1 MSNGL
6 VWNNVTPTIDSRG
19 SSQQS
24 SKHLLQSLEGLGGI
38 IKDQES
44 RTERMV
50 SKEKDEN
57 SVAALEALLS
67 TDDSDVANF
76 DIDQFGR
83 MTAEQKQKLLLT
95 KNERTERSITRE
107 QGDNSAKA
115 LEALLSADARD
126 VASFDHKQFGR
137 MTAEQEKKI
146 LLAKD
151 ARASELL
158 TRLAADQLAINTV
171 EGERL
176 KTATNEF
183 WSTHGDEVEAELR
196 NGNIEGA
203 RARIVGALSGE
214 DGRMV
219 SAVWDRFNSRQV
231 ALEKHQETIA
241 EHRSRAAIA
250 EHSLDITRQAS
261 SDDNISRS
269 LQDASSKSGLAYR
282 AETHKTQSDLINRGI
297 QMEVLDD
304 KGNLLPG
311 VSAEKLVEYEAMVAE
326 RIGGL
331 GSEQLQTLVDEANRI
346 TDPTKREN
354 TIQQIR
360 KNFMTELELTSE
372 EQKGFI
378 AETEALDRAKT
389 LSLQEVDRVS
399 KQIRKDNWFYDSK
412 YDERTAV
419 EKITAITDVFSGLG
433 DKATDWAFSNRNEL
447 MDLVTHGLDIGGGV
461 APVRITPE
469 IIKAFVTDR
478 GYRNDNYSYHRTQ
491 WNSAAE
497 AHIELGKWINE
508 PANKRLII
516 EAEKAYGNHQ
526 DSRRGIE
533 NQYLAETAGINQR
546 IRSAQGFE
554 GGQNLNVLLQQLRGA
569 KHSPDA
575 VVRNIMTEDDP
586 WVRKHITNQ
595 LNQEQNTARISQVSQ
610 VALEMAR
617 EYGINTDSSDVLNTY
632 WETAEN
638 AVMTSGRE
646 NARLVNDMHNEFSQL
661 TRQVGTLETQINSG
675 LERLHI
681 KKQIEEIEA
690 ELETLDPS
698 DARSFSL
705 RPRLARVRRLEGER
719 MREWSGAPKSEE
731 ALMRLVESRDGMMS
745 EITSLES
752 QLKQLI
758 R

>member
-24 SKHLLQSLEGLGGI
+24 SKQLLQSLEGIGSI

-44 RTERMV
+44 RTERMI
-50 SKEKDEN
+50 SKEQAEN
-57 SVAALEALLS
+57 SVTALEALLS

-76 DIDQFGR
+76 DLDQFGR
-83 MTAEQKQKLLLT
+83 MTPEQKQKLLLT
-95 KNERTERSITRE
+95 KDARTERSITRE

-115 LEALLSADARD
+115 LEALLSADARE

-137 MTAEQEKKI
+137 MTAEQEKQLI
-146 LLAKD
+146 LAKD
-151 ARASELL
+151 VRASELL
-158 TRLAADQLAINTV
+158 TRVAADQLAINKV
-171 EGERL
+171 QDERL
-176 KTATNEF
+176 KTETNEF
-183 WSTHGDEVEAELR
+183 WNTHGDEVEAALR
-196 NGNIEGA
+196 SGNEKGA
-203 RARIVGALSGE
+203 RAYIEAAIKSE
-214 DGRMV
+214 DGLLV
-219 SAVWDRFNSRQV
+219 SAVWDRYNSRQV
-231 ALEKHQETIA
+231 ALETHQTTVA
-241 EHRSRAAIA
+241 EHRSRAASA
-250 EHSLDITRQAS
+250 EHALDITRQAR
-261 SDDNISRS
+261 SDENISRS
-269 LQDASSKSGLAYR
+269 ILDASSKSGLAYR
-282 AETHKTQSDLINRGI
+282 AETHEAQADLINQGI
-297 QMEVLDD
+297 QMNVLDD
-304 KGNLLPG
+304 KGNLLPD
-311 VSAEKLVEYEAMVAE
+311 VSKEKLVEYEALVAE
-326 RIGGL
+326 RVEGM
-331 GSEQLQTLVDEANRI
+331 GSEQLQTLIDEANRI
-346 TDPTKREN
+346 IDPTRREN

-378 AETEALDRAKT
+378 VETEALDKAKT
-389 LSLQEVDRVS
+389 LGLQEVDRVS
-399 KQIRKDNWFYDSK
+399 KQLKKDNWLYASK
-412 YDERTAV
+412 YDERTAT
-419 EKITAITDVFSGLG
+419 EKIDAITDIFSGLG
-433 DKATDWAFSNRNEL
+433 EKASDWEFSNRNEL

-461 APVRITPE
+461 APVRVTPE

-478 GYRNDNYSYHRTQ
+478 GYREDGFWSTR
-491 WNSAAE
+491 WNSAVE
-497 AHIELGKWINE
+497 ARTELQKWLIE
-508 PANKRLII
+508 PANRRLIV
-516 EAEKAYGNHQ
+516 EAEKAYGIHQ

-554 GGQNLNVLLQQLRGA
+554 GGQNLNVLRHQLRGA
-569 KHSPDA
+569 ISSPDA
-575 VVRNIMTEDDP
+575 VDRNIMTEDDP

-595 LNQEQNTARISQVSQ
+595 LNQGQNTARIAQVSQ

-617 EYGINTDSSDVLNTY
+617 EYGINTNSSDVLNTY

-638 AVMTSGRE
+638 AVMSSGRE
-646 NARLVNDMHNEFSQL
+646 NARLANDLHNEFSQL

-675 LERLHI
+675 LERLHVT
-681 KKQIEEIEA
+681 KQIAEIEA
-690 ELETLDPS
+690 ELATLGAS

-705 RPRLARVRRLEGER
+705 KPQLARVRRLEGER

-731 ALMRLVESRDGMMS
+731 ALMRLVESRDVMMS

>member
-19 SSQQS
+19 SLQQS

-44 RTERMV
+44 RTERML
-50 SKEKDEN
+50 SKEQAEN
-57 SVAALEALLS
+57 SVTALEALLS

-76 DIDQFGR
+76 DIDQFGS

-95 KNERTERSITRE
+95 KDARTERSITNE
-107 QGDNSAKA
+107 KGENSAKA

-126 VASFDHKQFGR
+126 VVSFDHKQFGR
-137 MTAEQEKKI
+137 MTADQEKQL

-151 ARASELL
+151 VRASELL
-158 TRLAADQLAINTV
+158 TRLAADQLAINNV

-241 EHRSRAAIA
+241 EHRSRTAIA
-250 EHSLDITRQAS
+250 EHALDTTRQAR
-261 SDDNISRS
+261 SDENISRS

-282 AETHKTQSDLINRGI
+282 AETHKTQSDLINQGI
-297 QMEVLDD
+297 QMNVLDD

-311 VSAEKLVEYEAMVAE
+311 VSAEKLVEYETMVAE
-326 RIGGL
+326 RIEGL

-360 KNFMTELELTSE
+360 KNFMSELELTPE
-372 EQKGFI
+372 QQKGFI
-378 AETEALDRAKT
+378 AETEALDKAKT
-389 LSLQEVDRVS
+389 LGLQEVDRVS
-399 KQIRKDNWFYDSK
+399 KQLIKNNWMYASK
-412 YDERTAV
+412 YDERTAT
-419 EKITAITDVFSGLG
+419 EKIDAISDIFSGLG
-433 DKATDWAFSNRNEL
+433 EKASDWEFSNRNEL

-461 APVRITPE
+461 APVRVTPE
-469 IIKAFVTDR
+469 IIKAFVTER
-478 GYRNDNYSYHRTQ
+478 GYREDGWTSTR
-491 WNSAAE
+491 WNSAVE
-497 AHIELGKWINE
+497 ARTELQKWLVE
-508 PANKRLII
+508 PANKRLIV
-516 EAEKAYGNHQ
+516 EAEKAYGIHQ
-526 DSRRGIE
+526 DKRRGIE
-533 NQYLAETAGINQR
+533 NQYLAETAAINQR

-554 GGQNLNVLLQQLRGA
+554 GGQNLNVLRHQLRGA
-569 KHSPDA
+569 IH
-575 VVRNIMTEDDP
+575 NTEASNDGKYQP
-586 WVRKHITNQ
+586 ASEQKPNQ
-595 LNQEQNTARISQVSQ
+595 VQSKQVSDA
-610 VALEMAR
+610 ALQMAK
-617 EYGINTDSSDVLNTY
+617 ELGFKPSSAETLATF
-632 WETAEN
+632 EKTAEWVIRN
-638 AVMTSGRE
+638 RQHE
-646 NARLVNDMHNEFSQL
+646 NDALAKDLYFNFTEQ
-661 TRQVGTLETQINSG
+661 TKQVEDIESQINKG
-675 LERLHI
+675 LERLNQKRKIVDLEHEVW
-681 KKQIEEIEA
+681 KTSAVSA
-690 ELETLDPS
+690 EGIVLRKTLN
-698 DARSFSL
+698 FL
-705 RPRLARVRRLEGER
+705 RRQDGES
-719 MREWSGAPKSEE
+719 MRERSGVPDSEE
-731 ALMRLVESRDGMMS
+731 DVMRLVEKRDGMMGNLS
-745 EITSLES
+745 DLEN
-752 QLKQLI
+752 QLKQLS

>member
-6 VWNNVTPTIDSRG
+6 VWNNVTPTLDSRG

-44 RTERMV
+44 RTERML
-50 SKEKDEN
+50 SKEQAEN
-57 SVAALEALLS
+57 SVKALEALLS

-95 KNERTERSITRE
+95 KDARTERSITNE
-107 QGDNSAKA
+107 KGENSAKA

-126 VASFDHKQFGR
+126 VANIDIDQFGR
-137 MTAEQEKKI
+137 MTGEQKQQ
-146 LLAKD
+146 LLLTRD
-151 ARASELL
+151 VRASELL

-171 EGERL
+171 EDERL

-231 ALEKHQETIA
+231 ALENHQQTIA
-241 EHRSRAAIA
+241 EHRSRTAIA
-250 EHSLDITRQAS
+250 EHALDTTRQAR
-261 SDDNISRS
+261 SDENISRS
-269 LQDASSKSGLAYR
+269 LQDASSKAGLAYR
-282 AETHKTQSDLINRGI
+282 AETHKTQSDLINQGI
-297 QMEVLDD
+297 QMNVLDD
-304 KGNLLPG
+304 KGNLLPD
-311 VSAEKLVEYEAMVAE
+311 VSKEKLAEYEAMVAE
-326 RIGGL
+326 RIEGL

-360 KNFMTELELTSE
+360 KNFMSELELTPE
-372 EQKGFI
+372 QQKGFI
-378 AETEALDRAKT
+378 AETEALDKAKT
-389 LSLQEVDRVS
+389 LGLQEVDRVS
-399 KQIRKDNWFYDSK
+399 KQLIKNNWMYASK
-412 YDERTAV
+412 YDERTAT
-419 EKITAITDVFSGLG
+419 EKIDAISDIFSGLG
-433 DKATDWAFSNRNEL
+433 DKATDWEFSNRNEL

-461 APVRITPE
+461 APVRVTPE
-469 IIKAFVTDR
+469 IIKAFVTER
-478 GYRNDNYSYHRTQ
+478 GYRDMDWKTTR
-491 WNSAAE
+491 WNSAVE
-497 AHIELGKWINE
+497 ARTELQKWLVE
-508 PANKRLII
+508 PANTRLII
-516 EAEKAYGNHQ
+516 EAEKAYGKHQ
-526 DSRRGIE
+526 DIRRGVE
-533 NQYLAETAGINQR
+533 EQYLAETAGINQR

-554 GGQNLNVLLQQLRGA
+554 GGQNLNVLRHQLRGA
-569 KHSPDA
+569 ISSPVA
-575 VVRNIMTEDDP
+575 VDRNIMTEDDP

-638 AVMTSGRE
+638 AVMNSGRE

-661 TRQVGTLETQINSG
+661 TRQVETLETQINSG

-681 KKQIEEIEA
+681 KGQIEEIEA

-705 RPRLARVRRLEGER
+705 KPRLARVRRLEGER

-731 ALMRLVESRDGMMS
+731 ALMRLVESRDVMMS

>member
-24 SKHLLQSLEGLGGI
+24 SKQLLLGLEGLGGI

-50 SKEKDEN
+50 SKEKAEN
-57 SVAALEALLS
+57 SVTALEALLS

-83 MTAEQKQKLLLT
+83 MTAEQKQKLLIT
-95 KNERTERSITRE
+95 KDARTERSITRE

-115 LEALLSADARD
+115 MEALLSADARE
-126 VASFDHKQFGR
+126 VANIDIDQFGR
-137 MTAEQEKKI
+137 MTGQQKQQ
-146 LLAKD
+146 LLLTKD
-151 ARASELL
+151 IRASELL
-158 TRLAADQLAINTV
+158 IRAAADQVAINNA
-171 EGERL
+171 EGEKL

-183 WSTHGDEVEAELR
+183 WNTHGDEVEAELR
-196 NGNIEGA
+196 NGNAEGA
-203 RARIVGALSGE
+203 RARIKGALSGE

-219 SAVWDRFNSRQV
+219 SAVWDRYNSRQV
-231 ALEKHQETIA
+231 ALETHQTTIA
-241 EHRSRAAIA
+241 EHRSRTAIA
-250 EHSLDITRQAS
+250 ERALANTKQAHG
-261 SDDNISRS
+261 DENISRS
-269 LQDASSKSGLAYR
+269 ATNASYSAGLDYR
-282 AETHKTQSDLINRGI
+282 AETHVLQSEIIDEGKKRN
-297 QMEVLDD
+297 VLDD

-311 VSAEKLVEYEAMVAE
+311 VSKEALAEYEALVSE

-331 GSEQLQTLVDEANRI
+331 GSERLQKLVDEAGRI

-372 EQKGFI
+372 EQNGFI
-378 AETEALDRAKT
+378 AETKALDKAKT
-389 LSLQEVDRVS
+389 LRLQEVDKAS
-399 KQIRKDNWFYDSK
+399 KKLIKDNWMYASK

-433 DKATDWAFSNRNEL
+433 EKATAWAFSNRNEL
-447 MDLVTHGLDIGGGV
+447 MDLVTHGLDIGGGI
-461 APVRITPE
+461 APVQITPE
-469 IIKAFVTDR
+469 IIKAFVTER
-478 GYRNDNYSYHRTQ
+478 GYRDTDWKTTQ
-491 WNSAAE
+491 WNSAVE
-497 AHIELGKWINE
+497 ARTELQKWLIE

-516 EAEKAYGNHQ
+516 EAEKAYGKHQ

-533 NQYLAETAGINQR
+533 KQYLAETAGINQR

-554 GGQNLNVLLQQLRGA
+554 GGQNLNVLLQQIKGA
-569 KHSPDA
+569 KHAPKA
-575 VVRNIMTEDDP
+575 VNDRKIQAEDDP
-586 WVRKHITNQ
+586 WVRKHISNQ
-595 LNQEQNTARISQVSQ
+595 LNQGQNTARISQVSK

-617 EYGINTDSSDVLNTY
+617 DLGINTDSSEVLNTY

-638 AVMTSGRE
+638 AVMTSGRD

-661 TRQVGTLETQINSG
+661 TRQVGSLETQINSG

-681 KKQIEEIEA
+681 TGQLAELEA
-690 ELETLDPS
+690 ELETLGASDP
-698 DARSFSL
+698 RSFSL
-705 RPRLARVRRLEGER
+705 KPQINRLRRQEGER
-719 MREWSGAPKSEE
+719 MREWTGVPKSEE
-731 ALMRLVESRDGMMS
+731 ALMRLVESRDVMMG